1 MIEVKKLGVKFQ
13 DRKIISDI
21 SFEINEGDKIAIIGP
36 SGEGKSVLLKTII
49 GLLEPFKGNVIIEGL
64 DIHKEDEIN
73 INRVRNKIGV
83 LFQGGA
89 LFDFLNVEDNIAF
102 PLIAH
107 ENLTEKE
114 VKMRVDE
121 SLEMVGLKG
130 CNKKMPDELS
140 GGMQKRAAL
149 ARSIVRKPK
158 YMFYDE
164 PTSGLDPIL
173 SNVIDDLISHLNET
187 LGMTSLS
194 ITHNVES
201 LSKIAT
207 KVFLI
212 YNGEIKYS
220 GPPEEL
226 KNSNNQ
232 YLKQFISGSL
242 IGPINTNR

>member
-36 SGEGKSVLLKTII
+36 SGDGKSVLLKTII

>member
-1 MIEVKKLGVKFQ
+1 MIEVKNIEVSFEK
-13 DRKIISDI
+13 RKIISNI
-21 SFEINEGDKIAIIGP
+21 SCDINEGDKIAIIGP
-36 SGEGKSVLLKTII
+36 SGEGKSILVKTII
-49 GLLEPFKGNVIIEGL
+49 GLIQPSKGKVIIEGL
-64 DIHKEDEIN
+64 DIHNSDEASV
-73 INRVRNKIGV
+73 NRVMNKVGV

-89 LFDFLNVEDNIAF
+89 LFDFLNIEDNIAF

-107 ENLTEKE
+107 EDLSEKE
-114 VKMRVDE
+114 IKMRVDE

-130 CNKKMPDELS
+130 TNKKMPDELS

-173 SNVIDDLISHLNET
+173 SNVIDDLISHLNEN

-194 ITHNVES
+194 ITHNIES
-201 LSKIAT
+201 LNKIAN

-212 YNGEIKYS
+212 YNGEIKFS
-220 GPPEEL
+220 GSPDEM
-226 KNSNNQ
+226 KITNNE